1 MYDIIGDVHGHADAL
16 EALLTRHGYVSHG
29 RGYRH
34 AERETRGSLVF
45 SENLFVAPVAIDYCH
60 NAFI

>member
-1 MYDIIGDVHGHADAL
+1 MV
-16 EALLTRHGYVSHG
+16 
-29 RGYRH
+29 
-34 AERETRGSLVF
+34 AEVTPDQRETRGSLVF